1 MATQWQTFP
10 VEFRGG
16 LISNLSPLQQGI
28 NAVGSATILQ
38 NFEPSKEGGYKKV
51 LGYTKFSPNV
61 VPGVGAIKGVKVVN
75 TTEVVAVRPDV
86 STGFSKYYIGS
97 GTTWTLLGTSAAV
110 GGKVRGISY
119 NFGSGH
125 KLMFVDGVNY
135 PAILND
141 ATNTLTFLSTP
152 ADIQGASHIEIYKQT
167 VFLANG
173 TNLIFSAPFSDT
185 DFTAASGGG
194 IINVGHEINGL
205 IVFRDQL
212 IIFSRNQI
220 QRLVGNTSADFQL
233 LPITDNIGCAY
244 PDTIQEV
251 GGDVMF
257 LAPDGF
263 RLLGATERIGDFG
276 LELASAPIAKD
287 ALEFLNTSTEFS
299 SLIFRNKAQYRV
311 FASEVSTSVD
321 SSSGLIASKFSDQG
335 ASRIEWATTKGF
347 KVLCCDGRYL
357 PTGNGGE
364 VTVFANDDGYV
375 YRMES
380 GFSRDG
386 ANISAIF
393 ESPFMPITDPQKRK
407 TLYKMA
413 LYIDT
418 IGTFEIEAN
427 FLFDIVST
435 ANYNRAVRAPTIV
448 ISNPTG
454 LVYFY
459 GSSGSVYGTATYGSD
474 VDKVYDTP
482 LIGSGKTF
490 AFRIEDNS
498 TNPTFT
504 LDTAVFEFKE
514 HDRQ

>member
-1 MATQWQTFP
+1 MPTQWQTFP

-16 LISNLSPLQQGI
+16 LISNLSPLQQGV

-51 LGYTKFSPNV
+51 LGYTKFSNTV
-61 VPGVGAIKGVKVVN
+61 VPGTGAIKGVKVIN
-75 TTEVVAVRPDV
+75 STEVVAIRPEAG
-86 STGFSKYYIGS
+86 TGFSRYYIGS
-97 GTTWTLLGTSAAV
+97 GTTWTLLGTSALV
-110 GGKVRGISY
+110 GDKTRGISY

-125 KLMFVDGVNY
+125 KVLFVDGANY
-135 PAILND
+135 PAILDD

-152 ADIQGASHIEIYKQT
+152 SDIQGASFVEIFKQT
-167 VFLANG
+167 VFLAKG
-173 TNLIFSAPFSDT
+173 TNLIFSAPFSDS

-233 LPITDNIGCAY
+233 LPITDNIGCSH

-251 GGDVMF
+251 GGDIMF

-263 RLLGATERIGDFG
+263 RLLSATERIGDFG
-276 LELASAPIAKD
+276 LEVASAPIAKD
-287 ALEFLNTSTEFS
+287 ALKFYSNSTEFS
-299 SLIFRNKAQYRV
+299 SLVLREKAQYRV
-311 FASEVSTSVD
+311 FSSEVSTSAD

-335 ASRIEWATTKGF
+335 ASRIEWGTLMGF

-357 PTGNGGE
+357 PSGNQGE
-364 VTVFANDDGYV
+364 VTIFANDDGYV
-375 YRMES
+375 YRLES
-380 GFSRDG
+380 GSSRDG
-386 ANISAIF
+386 ANINAVF

-418 IGTFEIEAN
+418 IGTFSIDAT
-427 FLFDIVST
+427 FLFDITSV

-448 ISNPTG
+448 INNPSG
-454 LVYFY
+454 SVFFY
-459 GSSGSVYGTATYGSD
+459 GSPTSIYGVSTYGAEI
-474 VDKVYDTP
+474 DKVYDTP

-498 TNPTFT
+498 TNPSFT